1 MDLFR
6 YFIRFLYK
14 IRWYLIILPIISLIV
29 AWFLTRNMEHI
40 YDTNTTIYTGMI
52 TGYNLEGTT
61 GSVGG
66 NSQTNITNLM
76 LIVTTDNTIHEV
88 ALRLF
93 GRCMMYGNP
102 NKDNNYISAEH
113 FRQLNATVPPEV
125 KALIN
130 RNSEDQTYANL
141 KAYEK
146 PTQNNYIFGLLN
158 YHQYFGIDNI
168 TSRLKVLQLDQS
180 DIIDIGYSANDA
192 GIAFN
197 TLDILNKVFA
207 RQYQQLRFG
216 ETNNVIRFFEKE
228 VARLYKVLSNAED
241 DLIRYN
247 ISKKIINYEEQTKA
261 LTGLEAQQQNFRNDQ
276 LMNYTTS
283 KALLDYLERQL
294 GNRAQVIRS
303 NREFTNQVRD
313 ISRIQSRISNLRI
326 MSSEGGGQNNE
337 SQEELAKAQRDL
349 QKATGRV
356 TQLTKDIEASTFSTE
371 TGVKANDMLE
381 RWLEQLLLMEKTKA
395 EMTATDIMKE
405 NLERQYLFY
414 APIGATIERKV
425 RHISFIEGN
434 YMEMLKALNAARMR
448 QRNLQMST
456 ATLRVLN
463 PPMFPLNAQPTNRI
477 MILLGSLLLTFML
490 TALWFLIIEMLDR
503 TLRDRMRSERI
514 TQIPVMGCFPKES
527 NLRYRRF
534 NKTIADMAMK
544 QLSKSLLPHFKEGQQ
559 NVLNFFKEGQQNV
572 LNLISTDS
580 GNGKS
585 YLAQE
590 LENYWISIGLEVRR
604 LTYDEDFLAEDSKF
618 ILAKD
623 IKDLCPDILPNEIAI
638 VEYPNMDDNSISP
651 ALLNMGTINLMVTR
665 ANRTWKDIDQ
675 KALKELQTML
685 DDDHKDTLFMYL
697 TEASRY
703 AVEEFVGQL
712 PPYTRFNNFVYRIS
726 QLGLTATE
734 NEHSL

>member
-425 RHISFIEGN
+425 RHIGFIEGN

-559 NVLNFFKEGQQNV
+559 NVLN
-572 LNLISTDS
+572 LISTDS

-618 ILAKD
+618 ILAKG

-638 VEYPNMDDNSISP
+638 IEYPNMDDNSISP

-665 ANRTWKDIDQ
+665 ANRTWKDVDQ
-675 KALKELQTML
+675 KALKELQSML
-685 DDDHKDTLFMYL
+685 DDEHKNSLFMYL

>member
-6 YFIRFLYK
+6 YFVRFLYK
-14 IRWYLIILPIISLIV
+14 IRWYLVILPMIALIV
-29 AWFLTRNMEHI
+29 AWFSTRDMERI
-40 YDTNTTIYTGMI
+40 YDANTTIYTGMI
-52 TGYNLEGTT
+52 TGYNIEG
-61 GSVGG
+61 GSGSAGG

-76 LIVTTDNTIHEV
+76 LIIQTDNTIHEV

-93 GRCMMYGNP
+93 ARCMMYGNP

-113 FRQLNATVPPEV
+113 FRQLSATVPADV

-130 RNSEDQTYANL
+130 HNNESATFANL

-146 PTQNNYIFGLLN
+146 PSKDNFLFGLLN
-158 YHQYFGIDNI
+158 YHPYFGISNI
-168 TSRLKVLQLDQS
+168 TSRLKVLQLQKS

-192 GIAFN
+192 GIVYN
-197 TLDILNKVFA
+197 TLDILNDVFA
-207 RQYQQLRFG
+207 RQYQQLRYG
-216 ETNNVIRFFEKE
+216 ETHNVIKFFEKE
-228 VARLYKVLSNAED
+228 VARLYRILTSAED

-247 ISKKIINYEEQTKA
+247 VSKRIINYEEQTKQVA
-261 LTGLEAQQQNFRNDQ
+261 SLEAQQQNFRNDQ

-283 KALLDYLERQL
+283 KALLDYLEKQL

-303 NREFTNQVRD
+303 NKEFTNQVRD
-313 ISRIQSRISNLRI
+313 ISRIQSRISNLKL
-326 MSSEGGGQNNE
+326 MSSEGGGNNNE

-349 QKATGRV
+349 QRATGRV
-356 TQLTKDIEASTFSTE
+356 NQLTRDIEAASFSTE
-371 TGVKANDMLE
+371 TGIKSQDMLG
-381 RWLEQLLLMEKTKA
+381 RWLEQLLLLEKTKA
-395 EMTATDIMKE
+395 EMTATDIMQNE
-405 NLERQYLFY
+405 IERQYLFY
-414 APIGATIERKV
+414 APIGATIERKA
-425 RHISFIEGN
+425 RHIGFIEGN
-434 YMEMLKALNAARMR
+434 YMEMLKSLNAARMR

-463 PPMFPLNAQPTNRI
+463 PPMFPMNAQPTNRL
-477 MILLGSLLLTFML
+477 MVLLGAFMLTFML
-490 TALWFLIIEMLDR
+490 TTFYFLIIELLDR
-503 TLRDRMRSERI
+503 TLRDRMRSEHI

-544 QLSKSLLPHFKEGQQ
+544 QLSKALLP
-559 NVLNFFKEGQQNV
+559 NFKEGQQNV

-590 LENYWISIGLEVRR
+590 LENYWVSIGLQVRR

-623 IKDLCPDILPNEIAI
+623 IKDLCPDILPDEIAI
-638 VEYPNMDDNSISP
+638 IEYPNLDDYSISP

-665 ANRTWKDIDQ
+665 ANRTWKDVDQ
-675 KALKELQTML
+675 KALNEVRAML
-685 DDDHKDTLFMYL
+685 DEEHKNTLYMYL
-697 TEASRY
+697 TEATRY

-712 PPYTRFNNFVYRIS
+712 PPYTKFNNFVYRMS

-734 NEHSL
+734 NEHAL

>member
-6 YFIRFLYK
+6 YFVRFLYK
-14 IRWYLIILPIISLIV
+14 IRWYLVILPMIALIV
-29 AWFLTRNMEHI
+29 AWFMTRNMERI
-40 YDTNTTIYTGMI
+40 YDSNTTIYTGMI
-52 TGYNLEGTT
+52 TGYNLEGT
-61 GSVGG
+61 GAVGG
-66 NSQTNITNLM
+66 NSQTNINNLM
-76 LIVTTDNTIHEV
+76 LIITTDNTIHEV

-93 GRCMMYGNP
+93 SRCMMYGNP

-113 FRQLNATVPPEV
+113 FRQLNATVPAEV

-130 RNSEDQTYANL
+130 HNNESQTYANL

-146 PTQNNYIFGLLN
+146 PSQDNFLFGILN
-158 YHQYFGIDNI
+158 YHPYFGINSI
-168 TSRLKVLQLDQS
+168 TSRLKVLQLNGS

-192 GIAFN
+192 GIAYN
-197 TLDILNKVFA
+197 TLDILNEVFA
-207 RQYQQLRFG
+207 RQYQQIRFG

-228 VARLYKVLSNAED
+228 VSRLYKILTNAED

-247 ISKKIINYEEQTKA
+247 ISKRIINYGEQTKA

-283 KALLDYLERQL
+283 KALMDYLERQL

-303 NREFTNQVRD
+303 NQEFTNQVRD
-313 ISRIQSRISNLRI
+313 ISRIQSRISNLRL
-326 MSSEGGGQNNE
+326 MSSESGAQNNE

-356 TQLTKDIEASTFSTE
+356 SQLTKDIEASTYSTE
-371 TGVKANDMLE
+371 TGVQANSMID
-381 RWLEQLLLMEKTKA
+381 RWLEQILILEKTKA
-395 EMTATDIMKE
+395 EMTATDIMKN
-405 NLERQYLFY
+405 NLDRQYLFY
-414 APIGATIERKV
+414 APIGATLDRKD
-425 RHISFIEGN
+425 RHIGFIEGN
-434 YMEMLKALNAARMR
+434 YMEMLKALNAARLR

-463 PPMFPLNAQPTNRI
+463 PPMFPLNAQPTNRL
-477 MILLGSLLLTFML
+477 MILLGAFFLAFALT
-490 TALWFLIIEMLDR
+490 TLWFLVIELLDR

-514 TQIPVMGCFPKES
+514 TKIPVMGCFPKES

-544 QLSKSLLPHFKEGQQ
+544 QLSKALLPHFKEGQQ
-559 NVLNFFKEGQQNV
+559 NVLN
-572 LNLISTDS
+572 LLSTDS

-590 LENYWISIGLEVRR
+590 LENYWISIGLQVRR

-623 IKDLCPDILPNEIAI
+623 IKDLCPDILPDEIAI
-638 VEYPNMDDNSISP
+638 IEYPNLDDNSISP
-651 ALLNMGTINLMVTR
+651 ALLNIGTVNLMVTR
-665 ANRTWKDIDQ
+665 ANRTWKDVDQ
-675 KALKELQTML
+675 KALKEVQAML
-685 DDDHKDTLFMYL
+685 DDEHKDTLFMYL

-712 PPYTRFNNFVYRIS
+712 PPYTKFNNFVYRMS
-726 QLGLTATE
+726 QLGLTAIE
-734 NEHSL
+734 NEHAK